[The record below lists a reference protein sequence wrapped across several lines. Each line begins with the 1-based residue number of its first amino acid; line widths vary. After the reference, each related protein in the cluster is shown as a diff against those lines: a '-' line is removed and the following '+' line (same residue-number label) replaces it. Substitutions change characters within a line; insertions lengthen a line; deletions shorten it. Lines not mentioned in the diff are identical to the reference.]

1 METNR
6 RRKIRSGKEFDH
18 LFPPPTGEDKTIKA
32 KASVDDTMALIQR
45 SMPAVRWHTE
55 KIADILKGRTREET
69 CSNIWHFVYHHIQY
83 KRDKEG
89 VEQIRS
95 PRRTWSERQT
105 GVDCDCYTEF
115 ISSILLNLGIPHRAR
130 ITKYPKKYP
139 EEPRWQ
145 HVYPI
150 VLKAGREHSSLED
163 RDDYIVLDCVKEDF
177 DDEQPYLECK
187 DYSMRLDYLDGI
199 EQETIIDENIDY
211 VEHDNVD
218 LADIASL
225 HDDDE
230 EVGSLL
236 KKVVKK
242 ATTTVASNVKTVA
255 NNAASN
261 VKAASTKVAS
271 NVKAATKTVAA
282 QVKTTA
288 QKVGDKVG
296 DGIRVINRYV
306 NPATILLRNGFLLA
320 MKINLM
326 NVAGRLRYAYLTD
339 AQAQAKGINV
349 NELNKVRSIKDRA
362 ETVYW
367 QAGGKK
373 ENLKKAILQGK
384 GNRDKKVPLSGL
396 GGLDGSDNVYADR
409 DEYNIIHSDNVEG
422 LGEIASATA
431 ITAAT
436 AAVAAIAGALK
447 QVTGLFAQGGG
458 EEQAFQSETDN
469 AGTAATAPSSIPDD
483 EDAFTY
489 EDTSYSEP
497 EAAPFT
503 LPAPIAAPIQNAV
516 SKLVSNFIAPVSTQ
530 PQSGQVN
537 TATLSTD
544 TSSNT
549 YEDPTDSSS
558 ASTAESALPDQL
570 TPTGSRSLATQSTAT
585 NVATKNQSAL
595 SPKEGVLK
603 KTTTWIKQNPGK
615 SLLVAGGIVAG
626 GILVVKALSS
636 NTKSTNG
643 LSGLPKSKSKDKKKV
658 QRRKKHGQKHNK
670 VKKQILL

>member
-6 RRKIRSGKEFDH
+6 RRKIRSGKEFYH

-32 KASVDDTMALIQR
+32 KASVDDTMVLIQR

-150 VLKAGREHSSLED
+150 VPKAGREHSSLED

-187 DYSMRLDYLDGI
+187 DYTMRLDYLDGI

-236 KKVVKK
+236 KKVGSAVKK
-242 ATTTVASNVKTVA
+242 ATTTVASNVKTA
-255 NNAASN
+255 ASNTASN

-384 GNRDKKVPLSGL
+384 GNKDKKVPLSGL
-396 GGLDGSDNVYADR
+396 DGLDNVYADR
-409 DEYNIIHSDNVEG
+409 DEYNIIHGDNIEG

-436 AAVAAIAGALK
+436 AAVVAIAGALK
-447 QVTGLFAQGGG
+447 QVSGLFVQGGG

-489 EDTSYSEP
+489 EDTYNA
-497 EAAPFT
+497 EAASFVP
-503 LPAPIAAPIQNAV
+503 PASSFLAPVQNTV
-516 SKLVSNFIAPVSTQ
+516 SKLVSNFIAPAST
-530 PQSGQVN
+530 PQQKSEQAV
-537 TATLSTD
+537 TTTPST
-544 TSSNT
+544 NT

-558 ASTAESALPDQL
+558 ASAAESALPDQPA
-570 TPTGSRSLATQSTAT
+570 TTGSRSLATQSTAT
-585 NVATKNQSAL
+585 SLATKTQGTS
-595 SPKEGVLK
+595 SPKEGLLK
-603 KTTTWIKQNPGK
+603 KTTIWIKQNPGK

-626 GILVVKALSS
+626 SILVVKALSS

-643 LSGLPKSKSKDKKKV
+643 LSGLPKSKDKKKA
-658 QRRKKHGQKHNK
+658 QHRKKQKQNK